1 MSGSSTMLALSYASA
16 KETADRIAGRN
27 RKCQKEWRHLFAEVA
42 FCEVMRNQF
51 GLLQG
56 VECDELRE
64 QAKSK
69 NSFVAFMQNENNKE
83 FVSYYIYREY
93 TVLFD
98 KMKERRP
105 DDFTGLDESDPEAM
119 VKDIVKILTRLG
131 FNGVSESNK
140 LLRTPEEEVDAE
152 ASAVA
157 RREGNAVAK
166 RVKMEMA
173 SKQLAEMAPKMNGA
187 DKSNQEAADPPLEEE
202 ATLRDADAAE
212 AEAAPPNKRGRPK
225 KPTKKTDGDGDQDDD
240 GDNGDDIIARLVN
253 EMDPDSED
261 SDDEGVEETK
271 ESDTVDETP
280 KKKRGRPSKRKPLVS
295 GDGDEV
301 AQTESAPESATESAT
316 DEVTVL
322 RARVKQLE
330 DFIVGLGKKV
340 PPMPLMDAKKAE
352 DIVVSE
358 GFEGLEND
366 PVLSDDDSEDV
377 IEFTHDGVKYYKDSN
392 NNLYAFGCD
401 LDNAEPVGTW
411 NEEKNCVEEA
421 DSSDEDSSDEDTS
434 DEE

>member
-1 MSGSSTMLALSYASA
+1 MSLWAIHSHYVCFWTFLYF
-16 KETADRIAGRN
+16 I
-27 RKCQKEWRHLFAEVA
+27 H
-42 FCEVMRNQF
+42 
-51 GLLQG
+51 
-56 VECDELRE
+56 
-64 QAKSK
+64 
-69 NSFVAFMQNENNKE
+69 NKIK
-83 FVSYYIYREY
+83 V
-93 TVLFD
+93 
-98 KMKERRP
+98 
-105 DDFTGLDESDPEAM
+105 
-119 VKDIVKILTRLG
+119 
-131 FNGVSESNK
+131 
-140 LLRTPEEEVDAE
+140 
-152 ASAVA
+152 
-157 RREGNAVAK
+157 
-166 RVKMEMA
+166 
-173 SKQLAEMAPKMNGA
+173 
-187 DKSNQEAADPPLEEE
+187 
-202 ATLRDADAAE
+202 
-212 AEAAPPNKRGRPK
+212 
-225 KPTKKTDGDGDQDDD
+225 
-240 GDNGDDIIARLVN
+240 IARLLN
-253 EMDPDSED
+253 EIYPDSED
-261 SDDEGVEETK
+261 SDDEGVDETK

-295 GDGDEV
+295 GDGDED
-301 AQTESAPESATESAT
+301 AQTESAT
-316 DEVTVL
+316 DERNGRGHRVA